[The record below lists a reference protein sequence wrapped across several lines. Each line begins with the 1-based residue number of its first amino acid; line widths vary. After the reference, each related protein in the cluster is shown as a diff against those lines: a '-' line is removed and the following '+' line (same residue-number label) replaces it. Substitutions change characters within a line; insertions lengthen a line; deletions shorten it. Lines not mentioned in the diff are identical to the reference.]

1 MKTTKTL
8 LKLLHVVCIL
18 LIMMFILDNP
28 MSAKDH
34 SQSTP
39 ADSPGISAGKW
50 RPEMFYIELPGL
62 SMSFMLPYE
71 PDRSGVHNLFFI
83 SKESGETLLLDT
95 IKENKRYFTPFS
107 PGSCYDVVLLY
118 NNGTYVKCNDIIL
131 ENGIEVDMRNQ
142 RIQPSDS
149 VSEYWKK
156 NLRAFDDA
164 IIDRELDGNDRSVS
178 EYVTKGYVFS
188 NGIGN
193 GEAWDALVRLGD
205 KRVETTADGYFEID
219 NKDDTEQTLLMGATL
234 HSTFEKSNIP
244 TSCGVVAVLPVFGK
258 ARRVPK

>member
-1 MKTTKTL
+1 
-8 LKLLHVVCIL
+8 
-18 LIMMFILDNP
+18 

-34 SQSTP
+34 PQSGP

-50 RPEMFYIELPGL
+50 HPEMFYIELPGL
-62 SMSFMLPYE
+62 SMSFMLPCE
-71 PDRSGVHNLFFI
+71 SDRSGVHNLFFI

-95 IKENKRYFTPFS
+95 IKDNKRYFTPFS

-156 NLRAFDDA
+156 NLRTFDYT
-164 IIDRELDGNDRSVS
+164 IIDRASDGNDRSVS

-188 NGIGN
+188 SGIGN
-193 GEAWDALVRLGD
+193 GEALGGASPEVGGMYASID
-205 KRVETTADGYFEID
+205 VGGKRVWTSADGYFEID
-219 NKDDTEQTLLMGATL
+219 NKDDTEQTLSVGATV
-234 HSTFEKSNIP
+234 HGSIEKFNIP
-244 TSCGVVAVLPVFGK
+244 ASCGLIVVLPVFGK
-258 ARRVPK
+258 ARKVPR